1 MANAGADAE
10 TAGASNLTAIEKEEP
25 MTQLLDYT
33 PAALYARV
41 SSDRQDVDLSVAAQ
55 LRALREHASKNGYVV
70 VREYVDEA
78 ESGRIADRPQFRR
91 MIDEA
96 AKINAPFREILVW
109 KFSRFTRKRE
119 HAVAFKSMLR
129 RKGIRVVSITEQAED
144 TATGRLL
151 EAIIEGVDEFYSEN
165 LAQEVTRGMREAAL
179 RGFWM
184 SSGAPFGYSRVM
196 VQDGPKKRPK
206 LEPDPDSCHVVRRMF
221 DMSEAGKSTLDIARI
236 LNDEGI
242 TSPRGKPWGKTTLH
256 AILINETYTGTL
268 VWGVNAKDGADPVRV
283 DDAFP
288 AIVPKA
294 QFNRVAKLMR
304 SRAPKIVNPR
314 RVASPFLLSGLVKC
328 KTCRR
333 ALTGQYAKSG
343 QFPYYVCQTLM
354 KQGSGSCDTPRLNA
368 RRFEKLVV
376 EKIRSNILTEGNI
389 RDLVQTVD
397 EKMDGVAAEQHRRLE
412 AIDVELEDVK
422 RHLSRIWHFIGET
435 DNIDMADAGNHIRE
449 LRDRQEVLEDEA
461 SAAREILTQRRSVL
475 DDVNTIEAYAK
486 EMRDFLKHSELTERK
501 AFIQSF
507 VKEIVV
513 IPGDAL
519 LRYTVPMPSDSLIPG
534 KAIEKLALNDPVL
547 VSVHRSP
554 PEKARTGCGQRDRRP
569 ICCSGSPIRALPNR
583 LPTSTSVFRY
593 FFRYYCVAPMSSGSR
608 HTCALRKDG
617 TPVCWGSGMQELLP
631 DNETFVSIS
640 SGGFHACGL
649 RVDGTAACWGSNDF
663 GQASPSR

>member
-1 MANAGADAE
+1 M
-10 TAGASNLTAIEKEEP
+10 S
-25 MTQLLDYT
+25 QLQDNT
-33 PAALYARV
+33 PVALYARV
-41 SSDRQDVDLSVAAQ
+41 SSERQDVDLSVAAQ

-165 LAQEVTRGMREAAL
+165 LAQEVTMGMREAAS

-184 SSGAPFGYSRVM
+184 SSGAPFGYNRVM

-206 LEPDPDSCHVVRRMF
+206 LEPDPDSSQVVRRIF
-221 DMSEAGKSTLDIARI
+221 DMSEAGKSTLDIART

-242 TSPRGKPWGKTTLH
+242 ASPRGNPWGKTTLH

-268 VWGVNAKDGADPVRV
+268 VWGLNAKDGADPVRV

-288 AIVPKA
+288 EIVSKA
-294 QFNRVAKLMR
+294 QFDRVAKLMR
-304 SRAPKIVNPR
+304 SRAPKVVNPR

-328 KTCRR
+328 KACRR

-343 QFPYYVCQTLM
+343 KFPYYVCQTLM
-354 KQGSGSCDTPRLNA
+354 KQGSGSCATPRLNA
-368 RRFEKLVV
+368 RRFENLVV

-389 RDLVQTVD
+389 RDLVKTVD
-397 EKMDGVAAEQHRRLE
+397 EKMDRVAAEQHKRLE
-412 AIDVELEDVK
+412 AIDAELEDVK

-435 DNIDMADAGNHIRE
+435 DNVDMADAGNHIRE
-449 LRDRQEVLEDEA
+449 LRDRQELLEDEA

-475 DDVNTIEAYAK
+475 DDVNTVEAYSK

-554 PEKARTGCGQRDRRP
+554 PLCTLPFEHCGPAR
-569 ICCSGSPIRALPNR
+569 IGS
-583 LPTSTSVFRY
+583 F
-593 FFRYYCVAPMSSGSR
+593 
-608 HTCALRKDG
+608 
-617 TPVCWGSGMQELLP
+617 E
-631 DNETFVSIS
+631 
-640 SGGFHACGL
+640 
-649 RVDGTAACWGSNDF
+649 
-663 GQASPSR
+663 ASPGGYDVGSDGLLSAQARL